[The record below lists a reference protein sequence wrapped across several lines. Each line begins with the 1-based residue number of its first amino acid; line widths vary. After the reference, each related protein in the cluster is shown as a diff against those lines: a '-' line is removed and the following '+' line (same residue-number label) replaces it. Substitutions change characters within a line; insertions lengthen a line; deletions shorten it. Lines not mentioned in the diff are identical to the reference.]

1 MDVFLM
7 RKTDVLRT
15 SIFQF
20 KKFVSRSAF
29 NELQLRLISLNFKTS
44 YCNLTVRGW
53 GKTCVFF
60 YLCLVFEIL
69 NRTVSSFSRGMTLF
83 NITHDRT
90 GTSKFPYT
98 VLQSFMITSR
108 VRYDTL
114 KKIDF

>member
-44 YCNLTVRGW
+44 CCNLTVRGW
-53 GKTCVFF
+53 GGDMRFFLFVFSFWDIKQNCVQFF
-60 YLCLVFEIL
+60 HVEWHYLI
-69 NRTVSSFSRGMTLF
+69 
-83 NITHDRT
+83 
-90 GTSKFPYT
+90 
-98 VLQSFMITSR
+98 
-108 VRYDTL
+108 
-114 KKIDF
+114 

>member
-44 YCNLTVRGW
+44 CCNLTVRGW
-53 GKTCVFF
+53 GGGTCVFF

-69 NRTVSSFSRGMTLF
+69 NRTVSSFFTW
-83 NITHDRT
+83 NDI
-90 GTSKFPYT
+90 
-98 VLQSFMITSR
+98 I
-108 VRYDTL
+108 
-114 KKIDF
+114 